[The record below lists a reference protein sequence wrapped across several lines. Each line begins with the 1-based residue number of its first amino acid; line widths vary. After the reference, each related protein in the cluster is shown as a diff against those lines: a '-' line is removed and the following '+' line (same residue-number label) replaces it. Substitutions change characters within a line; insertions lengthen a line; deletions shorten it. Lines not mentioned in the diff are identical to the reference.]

1 MSAYYPNPLP
11 RPTVSPEEALKSYV
25 TGRWVLFILLGALP
39 ALLLSGIPGATSVI
53 SLLLLAGP
61 AYLVFLGMK
70 EFQARAHL
78 TRDAK
83 PTVLWLE
90 MGAIALSAFVNFG
103 LSGTLGGEYSNA
115 SLFTLGTI
123 ILATAYG
130 INSLEVS
137 AQVNPSAVDK
147 KTRTAA
153 SAAALITGTLAM
165 IAITAVIVTMLAV
178 TVGIAL
184 LFLLGGE
191 PEIMLALLCGLPLVT
206 GVVTLIFGLKGRR
219 NRLKVLRENPGLP
232 NPVFHKKE
240 TILLSIAGSSFFLS
254 VALFFVLFL
263 TAYQTSTLLNQY

>member
-25 TGRWVLFILLGALP
+25 TGRWVLFILLGGLP
-39 ALLLSGIPGATSVI
+39 TLLLSGIPGAASVI
-53 SLLLLAGP
+53 ALLLLAVP

-70 EFQARAHL
+70 EFQSRAHL

-103 LSGTLGGEYSNA
+103 LSGTLGGEYANA
-115 SLFTLGTI
+115 SIFTLGI
-123 ILATAYG
+123 IVLATTYG
-130 INSLEVS
+130 INSLEVP
-137 AQVNPSAVDK
+137 ARINPSAVDK

-153 SAAALITGTLAM
+153 STAAIITGTLAM
-165 IAITAVIVTMLAV
+165 TAITAAIVTMLAV

-184 LFLLGGE
+184 LFLMGGE
-191 PEIMLALLCGLPLVT
+191 PGIMLALLCGLPLVT
-206 GVVTLIFGLKGRR
+206 GVATLIFGLRGRR

-240 TILLSIAGSSFFLS
+240 TILFSLTGSSFFLS
-254 VALFFVLFL
+254 AALFFALFFA
-263 TAYQTSTLLNQY
+263 AYQSNALLNQY